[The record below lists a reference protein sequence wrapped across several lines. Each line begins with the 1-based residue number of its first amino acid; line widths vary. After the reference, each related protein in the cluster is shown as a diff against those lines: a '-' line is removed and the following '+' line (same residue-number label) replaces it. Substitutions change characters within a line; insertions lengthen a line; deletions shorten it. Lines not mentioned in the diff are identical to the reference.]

1 MPNLNLTEPYTP
13 LLTSVD
19 TAVEN
24 NSQLDGTPV
33 YSLAERMK
41 GDEQGFDI
49 LTNQREV
56 LIGISV

>member
-1 MPNLNLTEPYTP
+1 VPNLNLTEPYIP

-19 TAVEN
+19 TAVV
-24 NSQLDGTPV
+24 NSPQLDGAPV
-33 YSLAERMK
+33 YSLAERVK

>member
-1 MPNLNLTEPYTP
+1 VPNINLTEPYTP

-24 NSQLDGTPV
+24 NPQLDGTPV

-56 LIGISV
+56 LISISV